1 MNDERISKK
10 ELLEQTG
17 ISYGQL
23 YRWKRERLIPEEWF
37 IKQSAFTGQETY
49 FPREQV
55 LTRVQAILSLKDTH
69 SLEEL
74 ASIFSPAPGS
84 AIPTTFLTCFDSLNQ
99 ELLALLLQE
108 DTIRVSYET
117 GEAVF
122 LTALSR
128 LIGTDG
134 FDVNAAAELA
144 RATLGVDGG
153 RISPSSSCTL
163 FKPSADSPDFHVV
176 FCQDVNPP
184 LFDGKVAV
192 IGTLALGETAELL
205 GNFLQTINQKA

>member
-1 MNDERISKK
+1 MDEERISKK

-55 LTRVQAILSLKDTH
+55 LTRVQAILNLKDTH

-74 ASIFSPAPGS
+74 ASIFSPTPGS
-84 AIPTTFLTCFDSLNQ
+84 TIPTTFLACFDALNQ
-99 ELLALLLQE
+99 DLLALLLQE
-108 DTIRVSYET
+108 DGARVSYET
-117 GEAVF
+117 GEVVF

-128 LIGTDG
+128 FIGKDD
-134 FDVNAAAELA
+134 FDVNAAAKLA
-144 RATLGVDGG
+144 SATLGVDGS

-163 FKPSADSPDFHVV
+163 FRLDSNPGSFHVV
-176 FCQDVNPP
+176 FCQDTTPP

-205 GNFLQTINQKA
+205 GSFLTSIDRKV